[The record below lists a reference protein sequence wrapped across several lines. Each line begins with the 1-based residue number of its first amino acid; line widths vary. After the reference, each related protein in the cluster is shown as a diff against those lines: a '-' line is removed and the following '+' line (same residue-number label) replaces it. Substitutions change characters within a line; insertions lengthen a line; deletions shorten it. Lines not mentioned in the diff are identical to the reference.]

1 MQEVMN
7 HAHAVTGRR
16 FKVMPLQRISSTVE
30 MKFRA
35 PSNCPIQKIPM
46 AAAQRTWPVPCP
58 GPASFPIALSGA
70 YAVQPERG
78 GPSEVKNAETRTQKA
93 TKVVQKDIMLKCG
106 KGISSAPTWMGR
118 KKLPKAAKGA

>member
-35 PSNCPIQKIPM
+35 PSNWPIQKIPI
-46 AAAQRTWPVPCP
+46 AAAQSTWPVPCP

-70 YAVQPERG
+70 YAVQPEIG
-78 GPSEVKNAETRTQKA
+78 GPSGMKKAAIKTTKA
-93 TKVVQKDIMLKCG
+93 TNVVQNDIMLKRG
-106 KGISSAPTWMGR
+106 KAI
-118 KKLPKAAKGA
+118 